1 MFDIKIIKD
10 YREHWYMNLTKR
22 LEKPTVEI
30 VIMELP
36 FLDMG
41 LESNLFDS
49 IVPPQYNKEE
59 VVGYNHMNYN
69 GGYIV

>member
-10 YREHWYMNLTKR
+10 YREHWYMTLTKR

-49 IVPPQYNKEE
+49 ILPPQYNKE

>member
-1 MFDIKIIKD
+1 MDIKTIKD
-10 YREHWYMNLTKR
+10 YREHSYMTLTKR
-22 LEKPTVEI
+22 LEKPKVEI

-41 LESNLFDS
+41 LECNLFDS
-49 IVPPQYNKEE
+49 IVPLQYNKE
-59 VVGYNHMNYN
+59 VVVSYNRMNYN